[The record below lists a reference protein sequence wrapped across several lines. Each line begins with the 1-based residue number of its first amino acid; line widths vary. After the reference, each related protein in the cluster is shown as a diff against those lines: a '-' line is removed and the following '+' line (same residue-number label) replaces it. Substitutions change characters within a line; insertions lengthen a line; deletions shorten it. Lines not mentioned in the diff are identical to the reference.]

1 MKNFAKGLLFV
12 VVGVICSP
20 IMLGMFAPLVAW
32 NLTSSVVA
40 VIVVTVVSFSA
51 WAAAR
56 EWMINRKWHYHV

>member
-20 IMLGMFAPLVAW
+20 IMLGMFAPIVAW
-32 NLTSSVVA
+32 NMTGSVLAVVA
-40 VIVVTVVSFSA
+40 VTVISFST

-56 EWMINRKWHYHV
+56 EWMINRKWHYYV